1 MKGTVFLQ
9 AKRNDELSIELLNL
23 VNAKAALM
31 KQIHALS
38 DSDTGIGDPDAEVSR
53 VKAFVIKNSSGKV
66 KVVCLI
72 TRINVNLCCFQQSQC
87 FKGK

>member
-1 MKGTVFLQ
+1 M
-9 AKRNDELSIELLNL
+9 
-23 VNAKAALM
+23 NAKAALM

-66 KVVCLI
+66 KVVYHI
-72 TRINVNLCCFQQSQC
+72 TSINVNLCWFQQSQC